1 MSQPLPLYFGYGI
14 YGVVMTFYF
23 KSRATEKTKMDDL
36 IKTGNVAEVLKM
48 RYALGELSENEF
60 KTKISQLKIK
70 LE

>member
-1 MSQPLPLYFGYGI
+1 MYFGYGI